1 MGHVSSL
8 TCGFYAAKFV
18 SAVGTATRY
27 DTRIGL
33 PNKQR
38 HTRNTRRTS
47 SGTNATHAQG
57 CRNTQ
62 AMPPSGKIEVAE
74 EGNRRRGEM
83 TPSEMR
89 QCAKDIVGWFTQ
101 HAELDAKGV
110 DQSVIDD
117 LSKKRDVPLA
127 LEELWREAATD
138 VWFEGYQ
145 LLHPQSIG
153 KMLSDVDAPY
163 VPFARDIDDA
173 LLVVGDDAVYEYEM
187 GDGRGDRLS
196 SSIADYLEAY
206 RNKLLEGRFEYMDGD
221 GCVETMASAPSRGK

>member
-1 MGHVSSL
+1 
-8 TCGFYAAKFV
+8 
-18 SAVGTATRY
+18 
-27 DTRIGL
+27 
-33 PNKQR
+33 
-38 HTRNTRRTS
+38 
-47 SGTNATHAQG
+47 
-57 CRNTQ
+57 
-62 AMPPSGKIEVAE
+62 MPPSGKIEVAE

-89 QCAKDIVGWFTQ
+89 QCAKDIVAWFQQ
-101 HAELDAKGV
+101 HADLDAKGC

>member
-1 MGHVSSL
+1 
-8 TCGFYAAKFV
+8 
-18 SAVGTATRY
+18 
-27 DTRIGL
+27 
-33 PNKQR
+33 
-38 HTRNTRRTS
+38 
-47 SGTNATHAQG
+47 
-57 CRNTQ
+57 
-62 AMPPSGKIEVAE
+62 MPPSGKIEVAE
-74 EGNRRRGEM
+74 EGNRRKGEM

-89 QCAKDIVGWFTQ
+89 QCAKDIVAWFQQ
-101 HAELDAKGV
+101 HADLDAKGC

-173 LLVVGDDAVYEYEM
+173 LLVVGDDAVYEYEL
-187 GDGRGDRLS
+187 GEGRGDRLES
-196 SSIADYLEAY
+196 SVADWLEAY

>member
-1 MGHVSSL
+1 
-8 TCGFYAAKFV
+8 
-18 SAVGTATRY
+18 
-27 DTRIGL
+27 
-33 PNKQR
+33 
-38 HTRNTRRTS
+38 
-47 SGTNATHAQG
+47 
-57 CRNTQ
+57 
-62 AMPPSGKIEVAE
+62 MPPSGKIEVAE
-74 EGNRRRGEM
+74 EGNRRKGEM

-89 QCAKDIVGWFTQ
+89 QCATDIVAWFTQ
-101 HAELDAKGV
+101 HADLDAKGC

-127 LEELWREAATD
+127 LEELWREASTGI
-138 VWFEGYQ
+138 WFEGYE
-145 LLHPQSIG
+145 LLHPQSIT

-187 GDGRGDRLS
+187 GEGRGDRLES
-196 SSIADYLEAY
+196 SMADYLEVY